1 MIGTSHI
8 LARRSDVSRP
18 AVFLDRDGTLTAY
31 RGYITTPQQLE
42 LTAGAVE
49 SVRHW
54 SAAGY
59 LCVLITNQ
67 SAIGRGMISENDL
80 AAIHD
85 RLIAM
90 LAAEGAS
97 LDAIYFC
104 PEVPRASDELS
115 PASEDRKPGTGM
127 LLRAAADLDLDL
139 SESWMIGDRF
149 SDVLAGQRAGCKG
162 SIRVRSGYQYS
173 GPDPDSPGH
182 YHTMDTVQDAA
193 NFILS
198 GEAICSECNLI

>member
-8 LARRSDVSRP
+8 SARWSNDSRP
-18 AVFLDRDGTLTAY
+18 AVFLDRDGTLTVY
-31 RGYITTPQQLE
+31 RGYITIPQQLE
-42 LTAGAVE
+42 LIAGAAE
-49 SVRHW
+49 SVRHC

-90 LAAEGAS
+90 LAPKGAS

-104 PEVPRASDELS
+104 PEAPDTSDELAA
-115 PASEDRKPGTGM
+115 ASIDRKPGPGM
-127 LLRAAADLDLDL
+127 LQRVAADLNLDL

-162 SIRVRSGYQYS
+162 SIRVRSGYRYS
-173 GPDPDSPGH
+173 GPDPDIPGH